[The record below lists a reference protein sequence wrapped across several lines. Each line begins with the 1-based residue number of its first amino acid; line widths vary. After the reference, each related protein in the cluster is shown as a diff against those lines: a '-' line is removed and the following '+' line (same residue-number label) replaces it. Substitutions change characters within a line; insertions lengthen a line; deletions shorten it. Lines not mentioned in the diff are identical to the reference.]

1 MSYLT
6 AYDQLL
12 GGRTGP
18 DRLDQLK
25 VGVLYG
31 GPSAEREVSI
41 QSGDAVC
48 RTLLDAGREVHRVI
62 LDESFDV
69 NMAAALEI
77 DVAFLA
83 LHGEFGEDGRI
94 QMILEQA
101 GIPYT
106 GSGVDASAVAFDKI
120 LAKRAFERHGILTP
134 AWMGFDAEE
143 LKTLGGP
150 ECMGLVPPL
159 VIKPVDCGSSLGVS
173 VVRRTEDAAAAVLH
187 ALEYSESVLA
197 ERYVAG
203 RELTVAIL
211 GDDPLPVC
219 ELTVKGEF
227 FDYQAKYVDAE
238 TRVVCPAA
246 LPREWTA
253 RAQAAALA
261 AHRALGCR
269 DVSRTD
275 IIMDSNGQPW
285 VLEVNT
291 LPGLTAHSL
300 LPKSA
305 AVAGF
310 DFLALCEFLLLSAL
324 EHRESGRQ
332 AA

>member
-1 MSYLT
+1 MSFMT
-6 AYDQLL
+6 AHDRLL
-12 GGRTGP
+12 GGRSGP
-18 DRLDQLK
+18 NRLDQLK
-25 VGVLYG
+25 IGVLYG

-48 RTLLDAGREVHRVI
+48 RALLDAGREVHRVI
-62 LDESFDV
+62 LDESFNV
-69 NMAAALEI
+69 NMAATLEI

-94 QMILEQA
+94 QIILEQA

-143 LKTLGGP
+143 LKALGGP
-150 ECMGLVPPL
+150 EYLGLVPPL
-159 VIKPVDCGSSLGVS
+159 VVKPVACGSSLGVS
-173 VVRRTEDAAAAVLH
+173 IVRRMEDATAAVLR
-187 ALEYSESVLA
+187 AFEYGEGALA

-203 RELTVAIL
+203 REVTVAIL
-211 GDDPLPVC
+211 GGDPLPVC
-219 ELTVKGEF
+219 ELNVKGEF

-238 TRVVCPAA
+238 TRVVCPAG

-275 IIMDSNGQPW
+275 MIMDANGQPW

-291 LPGLTAHSL
+291 LPGLTSHSL

-305 AVAGF
+305 DAAGI

-324 EHRESGRQ
+324 EHSASGRQ